1 MKLPDRYF
9 VTVGES
15 ETRCFSRGDRYQSA
29 CFHSRLGKA
38 IEFGLTERQQRAI
51 EYGWEARSAQKP
63 WCCWMPNSDIP
74 RYALNG

>member
-38 IEFGLTERQQRAI
+38 IEFGLRETATGNRVRL
-51 EYGWEARSAQKP
+51 G
-63 WCCWMPNSDIP
+63 
-74 RYALNG
+74 G